1 MSCIARRYKDGPRA
15 PVSSAVHLRLLEFA
29 CGFSAGGESHME
41 NAPGCQM
48 ATESFGTGVGYEHI
62 YQVQC
67 FYVEHVEIPWF
78 LGVTARD

>member
-1 MSCIARRYKDGPRA
+1 
-15 PVSSAVHLRLLEFA
+15 
-29 CGFSAGGESHME
+29 ME